1 MKHNLDDLV
10 ESLANSLGGNKATG
24 KSTESSLLTLMIVS
38 LVGYLIDEIYS
49 KERKYVKNYDK
60 DNFLNSKSPIF
71 ELQKYANLKTLT
83 GVEKN
88 DD

>member
-1 MKHNLDDLV
+1 LKVPDSLKMKHNLDDLV
-10 ESLANSLGGNKATG
+10 ESLANSLGGNKAT
-24 KSTESSLLTLMIVS
+24 
-38 LVGYLIDEIYS
+38 VGYLIDEIYS